1 MLAANHRMR
10 RGADFSAAL
19 RGRRAGSRRLAVAL
33 GPAIGNAIG
42 NATGD
47 AASGDVTAAPI
58 VGFVV
63 SKAVGGAT
71 TRNLVR
77 RRLRHAVAP
86 RLTELGPGSRL
97 VIRALPAAASASYD
111 DLVRDLDSALA
122 RVIRSAGAAGSS
134 S

>member
-10 RGADFSAAL
+10 RGADFTAAL
-19 RGRRAGSRRLAVAL
+19 RGRRAGSRSVVVAFTSA
-33 GPAIGNAIG
+33 PA
-42 NATGD
+42 T
-47 AASGDVTAAPI
+47 VQPTTAPPI

-63 SKAVGGAT
+63 SRSVGGAT

-77 RRLRHAVAP
+77 RRLRHAVRP
-86 RLTELGPGSRL
+86 RLAGLPAGSRV

-111 DLVRDLDSALA
+111 ELVHDLDAALA
-122 RVIRSAGAAGSS
+122 RATRPSAGPRSS

>member
-1 MLAANHRMR
+1 MLAAHHRMR
-10 RGADFSAAL
+10 RGADFTAAL
-19 RGRRAGSRRLAVAL
+19 RGRRASSHRLVVAL
-33 GPAIGNAIG
+33 
-42 NATGD
+42 TV
-47 AASGDVTAAPI
+47 AAPFAEPPTKPPI

-63 SKAVGGAT
+63 SRSVGGAA

-86 RLTELGPGSRL
+86 RVDGLAPGSRL

-111 DLVRDLDSALA
+111 ELVHDLDSALA
-122 RVIRSAGAAGSS
+122 RVTRPVPGSRSS

>member
-10 RGADFSAAL
+10 RGADFTAAL
-19 RGRRAGSRRLAVAL
+19 RGRRAGSRSVVVAFTSA
-33 GPAIGNAIG
+33 PA
-42 NATGD
+42 T
-47 AASGDVTAAPI
+47 VQPTTAPPI

-63 SKAVGGAT
+63 SRSVGGAT

-86 RLTELGPGSRL
+86 HVAGLAPGSRL
-97 VIRALPAAASASYD
+97 VVRALPAAAEATYAELVG
-111 DLVRDLDSALA
+111 DLETTLA
-122 RVIRSAGAAGSS
+122 RVTRPATRAGSGRS